1 MPCFFMFT
9 PPYLK
14 VRVFCSP
21 IPLYYH
27 TFDYLSILFSILIQ
41 KTPSRVFSQNLN
53 LVITAGFEP
62 AIARMKTWSPNH

>member
-1 MPCFFMFT
+1 MPCFFMPT
-9 PPYLK
+9 PPLN

-21 IPLYYH
+21 MILYYH
-27 TFDYLSILFSILIQ
+27 TFDYLSILFSISY
-41 KTPSRVFSQNLN
+41 KKHPFTGVFLNLN